1 MKKILFLILFFQ
13 MQVFGY
19 TRLDTFRNFGYQYYQ
34 EKNYA
39 EAKKYLDSCVS
50 LDPKNSDC
58 LYYRA
63 MLAMDEGDYQLARLA
78 LQGAIISNQNDYA
91 AWTQLGICHTELK
104 SYDTA
109 QMCFQNAVRI
119 NSKDAKIYSNW
130 ARNQYLKGDKSH
142 AEQLYGTAI
151 LMDDKN
157 PKYFSDRAKIRTE
170 IGMQKEAQEDIEIA
184 ENLSENKNSAENKS
198 FNSNWFLL
206 IFVLLFIAFFIFR
219 RKKSKR

>member
-1 MKKILFLILFFQ
+1 
-13 MQVFGY
+13 
-19 TRLDTFRNFGYQYYQ
+19 
-34 EKNYA
+34 
-39 EAKKYLDSCVS
+39 
-50 LDPKNSDC
+50 
-58 LYYRA
+58 
-63 MLAMDEGDYQLARLA
+63 
-78 LQGAIISNQNDYA
+78 
-91 AWTQLGICHTELK
+91 
-104 SYDTA
+104 
-109 QMCFQNAVRI
+109 MCFQNAVRI

-170 IGMQKEAQEDIEIA
+170 IGMQKEAKEDIQVA
-184 ENLSENKNSAENKS
+184 NTLSQNSDVNENKA